1 VVSRAQDGSG
11 AAGLTDGELD
21 RLADY
26 LADALDPDDAAEV
39 DRRLA
44 GDHRWSAARAALV
57 EADAAVRDLLA
68 GPVAAAGPMPTEI
81 AARLDE
87 TLRGLSG
94 LPAAASTA
102 TEPKPN
108 VSSLATARAKRR
120 RFITAIA
127 TVAAGAVAVVGG
139 LNVATAMTENT
150 VQSTAVGGANGSPLG
165 GEAAA
170 ASGVPPALMMD
181 APVYFASGTNYTS
194 ATLGRLSAPLAAA
207 VSEVPP
213 QNLTK
218 DAIRSVPQV
227 VRDRV
232 PNALARLLDQAELST
247 CLRAVLATYAGSVTA
262 LDYAS
267 FAGDPALIVLVR
279 QGKISTV
286 VAVGPNCGRAGAD
299 QMGAAQAS

>member
-1 VVSRAQDGSG
+1 MSRAQDGSA

-44 GDHRWSAARAALV
+44 EDHRWSAARAALV

-68 GPVAAAGPMPTEI
+68 GPVAAAGPMPADI

-87 TLRGLSG
+87 TLRGL
-94 LPAAASTA
+94 PAAATPGAATPA
-102 TEPKPN
+102 TEPESN

-120 RFITAIA
+120 RFMTAIA

-139 LNVATAMTENT
+139 LNVAANMTENT
-150 VQSTAVGGANGSPLG
+150 AQSTAVGGANGSPLG
-165 GEAAA
+165 REAAA
-170 ASGVPPALMMD
+170 ASPPALMMD
-181 APVYFASGTNYTS
+181 EPVYFASGTNYTS

-207 VSEVPP
+207 GVSEVPP

-218 DAIRSVPQV
+218 DATRSVPQM

-247 CLRAVLATYAGSVTA
+247 CLRAVLAAHAGSVTA

-299 QMGAAQAS
+299 QMGAAEAT